1 MPHHRTGNQNR
12 KIPDRENDMKDSLHD
27 MEGLHPAARMYARE
41 VAAGTLS
48 RREFLV
54 RSTALGVSAAA
65 AYGLL
70 GLDAPAMAQDTP
82 VMGGTLRMAMEVKA
96 LKDPRTAD
104 WSQISS
110 VTRGTLEYLV
120 EYNADGSLR
129 GMLLEGWEANADATE
144 YTLKVRPGVKWNNG
158 DDFTADDVAN
168 NLLRWSDGRVAGNS
182 MASRVAAL
190 CDEIKETQPDPAD
203 ATKTVEVTVLQP
215 TAGAVTVVDPMTVLI
230 KLKTADISIIVG
242 LADYPAGVVHN
253 GYDNSDPTTAIGTG
267 PYLIETMEVGV
278 KAHLA
283 RNTNHTWWGTAVYG
297 GPYLDRIEY
306 IDLGSDPSAE
316 VAAAG
321 SGEIDAVFQ
330 STGDFISQFDSLG
343 WGKSEAVTAA
353 TIAVR
358 FNQTAEEYKT
368 KEVRTALIKSVN
380 NAVVL
385 ELGYSNLGTAAEN
398 HHVCPIHPEYFALPA
413 QVVDPAAGKAAIE
426 AAGLADFE
434 FELTSLDDAW
444 QAATCDAVAAQI
456 RDAGIKIKR
465 TTLPGSTFWNDWL
478 KYPFSA
484 TEWNM
489 RPLGVQILA
498 LAYKSGV
505 AWNESAFA
513 NAEFDELLG
522 KALSISDAAER
533 SKLMERIETIM
544 QEEGVLIQPYWRS
557 IYRHF
562 DAKVKGCDMHPTFEH
577 HHYKWSMA
585 AA

>member
-1 MPHHRTGNQNR
+1 
-12 KIPDRENDMKDSLHD
+12 MKDMID
-27 MEGLHPAARMYARE
+27 MAEVHPAAKMYAKE

-48 RREFLV
+48 RREFLA
-54 RSTALGVSAAA
+54 RSTALGVSTVA

-70 GLDAPAMAQDTP
+70 GLNAPAQAEAHATS
-82 VMGGTLRMAMEVKA
+82 GGTLRMAMEVKA

-120 EYNADGSLR
+120 EYNADGAVR
-129 GMLLEGWEANADATE
+129 GMLLESWEANADATE
-144 YTLKVRPGVKWNNG
+144 FTLKVRPGVKWNNG

-168 NLLRWSDGRVAGNS
+168 NLLRWCDGRVAGNS

-190 CDEIKETQPDPAD
+190 CDEIVETQPDPAD
-203 ATKTVEVTVLQP
+203 ATKTVDVTVLQP
-215 TAGAVTVVDPMTVLI
+215 TAGAVTVVDPLTVVI
-230 KLKTADISIIVG
+230 KLKAADISIIVG
-242 LADYPAGVVHN
+242 LADYPAAVTHKD
-253 GYDNSDPTTAIGTG
+253 YDNGDPAVAVGTG

-278 KAHLA
+278 KAHLV
-283 RNTNHTWWGTAVYG
+283 RNTNHTWWGTEVYG

-321 SGEIDAVFQ
+321 SGEIDAVYQ
-330 STGDFISQFDSLG
+330 STGEFLDQFEALG
-343 WGKSEAVTAA
+343 WGKSEAVTAS
-353 TIAVR
+353 TLAVR

-368 KEVRTALIKSVN
+368 KEVRTALIKAVD

-385 ELGYSNLGTAAEN
+385 ELGYSNLGTVAEN

-413 QVVDPAAGKAAIE
+413 LVVDPAAAKAGID
-426 AAGLADFE
+426 AAGMADFE

-456 RDAGIKIKR
+456 RDAGINIKR

-478 KYPFSA
+478 KFPFSA

-489 RPLGVQILA
+489 RPLGVQILS

-513 NAEFDELLG
+513 NAEFDELLT
-522 KALSISDAAER
+522 KAMSIADATER
-533 SKLMERIETIM
+533 SKVMERLEQIM
-544 QEEGVLIQPYWRS
+544 QEEGVLVQPYWRS
-557 IYRHF
+557 IYRSF
-562 DAKVKGCDMHPTFEH
+562 DQKVQGCDMHPTFEH
-577 HHYKWSMA
+577 HHYKWWVA
-585 AA
+585 A